1 MAVEQLQQQ
10 LPELGVLP
18 PVDNDV
24 DAGVEDE
31 EEVREIGHQ
40 RTPGTSLASEQ
51 AENIGR
57 ICSFGTAI
65 AVAVYLCRIHV
76 SVCIISKRL
85 FNKTTATQHFPQFI
99 SSYIQNYPS
108 HLTTTT
114 PHKQQH
120 NTHYRQ

>member
-57 ICSFGTAI
+57 ICSLWTAI

-85 FNKTTATQHFPQFI
+85 FNKTTATQHFPQFT

-108 HLTTTT
+108 HMTTT
-114 PHKQQH
+114 PHKQKH
-120 NTHYRQ
+120 NTH

>member
-1 MAVEQLQQQ
+1 MAVEELQQQ

-18 PVDNDV
+18 PVDNNV

-76 SVCIISKRL
+76 SVCIISKSML
-85 FNKTTATQHFPQFI
+85 SQLH
-99 SSYIQNYPS
+99 YIYQTNPS
-108 HLTTTT
+108 AE
-114 PHKQQH
+114 
-120 NTHYRQ
+120 YRI